1 MIILGLAAVLFF
13 ALIFALYTW
22 IRRSAVE
29 TEERM
34 KTSFQ
39 SLSYEIMERSSR
51 TFLDLARSTFERA
64 QEGARADLE
73 LKQKSLESLITP
85 LRETMKSLEDH
96 QRDLEKRRE
105 GAYASIFQQIEGM
118 MQIEKDLRK
127 ETAQLSMA
135 LRAPPVR
142 GAWGQV
148 HLRRVV
154 ELAGL
159 LNKCDFTEQTSHESD
174 GRLLRPDLV
183 VHLPGERHIIVDAKT
198 PLIAYFEAQESEND
212 TARSAKLEVHASQL
226 RKHMKELSQKDYWKR
241 YDLSPEFVVLFLPAE
256 SFFSAALQVDP
267 TLIEAGAE
275 QNVIVASRL
284 RSILRSLEAAEE
296 RMAKMEVL
304 LKMMELESLMR
315 ADPGHYDAVFGV
327 YKTAFLPPIIPSA
340 ELEGEQGKL
349 FWAEWRFFT
358 NASHEIA
365 DYLVGLSIRLGIDYQ
380 RFSEPYKGSA
390 KPQYPVS
397 GNEAIWV
404 KWRSSQ

>member
-1 MIILGLAAVLFF
+1 MDTSDIDAGEKIHARQKKAALKHQALRESFEAAVRKYEGSMILLLF
-13 ALIFALYTW
+13 LN
-22 IRRSAVE
+22 
-29 TEERM
+29 
-34 KTSFQ
+34 
-39 SLSYEIMERSSR
+39 
-51 TFLDLARSTFERA
+51 
-64 QEGARADLE
+64 EG
-73 LKQKSLESLITP
+73 Q
-85 LRETMKSLEDH
+85 
-96 QRDLEKRRE
+96 
-105 GAYASIFQQIEGM
+105 
-118 MQIEKDLRK
+118 
-127 ETAQLSMA
+127 QLSMELPPA
-135 LRAPPVR
+135 LAT
-142 GAWGQV
+142 
-148 HLRRVV
+148 
-154 ELAGL
+154 E
-159 LNKCDFTEQTSHESD
+159 DFY
-174 GRLLRPDLV
+174 G
-183 VHLPGERHIIVDAKT
+183 
-198 PLIAYFEAQESEND
+198 
-212 TARSAKLEVHASQL
+212 
-226 RKHMKELSQKDYWKR
+226 
-241 YDLSPEFVVLFLPAE
+241 
-256 SFFSAALQVDP
+256 
-267 TLIEAGAE
+267 
-275 QNVIVASRL
+275 RL